1 MIQRLHNPPD
11 YGKITGTISDWLSG
25 YNREAMV
32 MARPSKTEQEMG
44 YIRDLWNELRV
55 IEAEYHGVIT
65 IYSGASLRPG
75 VLHHRMVFTPIMG
88 GMENGLGTV
97 ALEFLYPNVEQST
110 YAGFMWRKAIALA
123 RMITEQAEGAKSAP
137 KKRG

>member
-1 MIQRLHNPPD
+1 
-11 YGKITGTISDWLSG
+11 
-25 YNREAMV
+25 

-44 YIRDLWNELRV
+44 YLRDWWNELRV
-55 IEAEYHGVIT
+55 IEAEYHGVVT
-65 IYSGASLRPG
+65 IYSGASPRPG
-75 VLHHRMVFTPIMG
+75 VMHHRMVFTPILG

-110 YAGFMWRKAIALA
+110 YAGFMWRKAITLA
-123 RMITEQAEGAKSAP
+123 RMIEEQREVRQAAP